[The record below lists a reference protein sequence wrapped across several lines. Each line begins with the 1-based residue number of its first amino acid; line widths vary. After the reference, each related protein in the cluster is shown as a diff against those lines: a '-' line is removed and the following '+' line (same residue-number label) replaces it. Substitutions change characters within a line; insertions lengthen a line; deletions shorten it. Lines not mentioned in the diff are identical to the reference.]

1 MYPLVA
7 SGLPDVDT
15 TAKTPEDMRAKTGT
29 MGYRALEVSVHS
41 CVGVGVDVGGCVC
54 ALLICL
60 CGRVHGVCG
69 WVRVCRKASCMFEV

>member
-41 CVGVGVDVGGCVC
+41 CVGVGMDVGGCGCVPAHLFVWAC
-54 ALLICL
+54 AW
-60 CGRVHGVCG
+60 
-69 WVRVCRKASCMFEV
+69 WV